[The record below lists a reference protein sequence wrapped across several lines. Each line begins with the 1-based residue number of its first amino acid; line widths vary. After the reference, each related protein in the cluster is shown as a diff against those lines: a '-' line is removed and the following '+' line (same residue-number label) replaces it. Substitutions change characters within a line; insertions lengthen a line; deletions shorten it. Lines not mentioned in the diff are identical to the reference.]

1 LVPRLTTIKQDIAA
15 GAGYLIDCLIKR
27 IGDEETAS
35 IVMKPELIIR
45 MST

>member
-1 LVPRLTTIKQDIAA
+1 
-15 GAGYLIDCLIKR
+15 LIKR